1 MLEVSNLLVES
12 ARLPLSKV
20 PVEFIDALLYNGDMT
35 RDQILALDELSTWD
49 IDRLNASIE
58 LGKKAEAIIERE
70 NGLIVLNEDT
80 ARRRVACYG

>member
-70 NGLIVLNEDT
+70 NGLIMLNEDT